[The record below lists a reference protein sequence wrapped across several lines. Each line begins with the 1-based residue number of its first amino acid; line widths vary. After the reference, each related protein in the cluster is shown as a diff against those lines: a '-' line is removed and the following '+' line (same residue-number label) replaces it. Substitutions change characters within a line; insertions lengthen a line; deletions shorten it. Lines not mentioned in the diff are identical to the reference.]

1 MYHIFQQVPFF
12 YACMHIPKDGFQ
24 VHHDDTTSEPSAQE
38 LKMKVIDWEVIDL
51 DPESEDEDVDELPMF
66 GPEPPDHPL
75 KVHCRT
81 PSPCFWSCELCAGFV
96 CDTCGGCCYCCTCS
110 LMREHESD
118 ASFH

>member
-1 MYHIFQQVPFF
+1 MP
-12 YACMHIPKDGFQ
+12 AMDMDCMSVISVDSHSSS
-24 VHHDDTTSEPSAQE
+24 DDSDVLLEHVE
-38 LKMKVIDWEVIDL
+38 VIDLEVIDL